1 MPGRRSL
8 IRKRPPAAAATL
20 GFTLLDTR
28 FQAGW
33 PEGWYST
40 TKEDIGQPPVSQ
52 LVRLRPTQ
60 EELATNKL
68 DEEGGAGGFPPVL
81 AVSISDRSDSPK
93 SLAARR

>member
-40 TKEDIGQPPVSQ
+40 TKEEMGQPPVSQ
-52 LVRLRPTQ
+52 LLRPRPTQ
-60 EELATNKL
+60 EELATSRL
-68 DEEGGAGGFPPVL
+68 EEEGGGGSREPPGSADL
-81 AVSISDRSDSPK
+81 N
-93 SLAARR
+93 